1 MSEKNLKEYAQV
13 TENGSILLGK
23 NTVVDGFHPGREI
36 GIFSHI
42 HEDHTRLFTDALHNC
57 SLVYTCPATFDML
70 AALEQ
75 DEKDTVSADC
85 YFNGRHIHRLDPD
98 KTLTPRLNVRELN
111 AKNELSDSITLKNS
125 HHMLGSAQILVT
137 TDDNVDIVYSGD
149 FAYPETEP
157 IKCDVLVLDATHG
170 SPMFNAVVEHDS
182 LENTLCELV
191 KQEIEATSPVCI
203 RSHVG
208 RLQYTMSLLSE
219 RIAENVKFLS
229 PSKRQRKLI
238 PIYKKYKMN
247 IREVLDSDSWDGDEI
262 LSGKFPFVE
271 FKSLTTKMS
280 EAEMSNRSTV
290 FWIGGQGNL
299 GSRTVIKQS
308 VNEKTG
314 KIDEKKY
321 RLEFGDHGNYDGILN
336 YVKKCEPS
344 LVITDNYRSAWGKT
358 LADRINEMSSA
369 EKLGIEAISQP

>member
-1 MSEKNLKEYAQV
+1 MEMSEKNLKDYAKV

-23 NTVVDGFHPGREI
+23 NTVVDGFHPGRQI

-42 HEDHTRLFTDALHNC
+42 HEDHTRLFTNALHNC
-57 SLVYTCPATFDML
+57 DQVYTCPATFDML

-75 DEKDTVSADC
+75 DEKTNVSAEC

-98 KTLTPRLNVRELN
+98 VTKTPRLHVRELN
-111 AKNELSDSITLKNS
+111 AKNEVSDSITLKNS

-137 TDDNVDIVYSGD
+137 TDDNVNIVYSGD
-149 FAYPETEP
+149 FAYPGTEP

-170 SPMFNAVVEHDS
+170 NPMFNAVVEHDS

-191 KQEIEATSPVCI
+191 NQEIEATHPVCI

-219 RIAENVKFLS
+219 KIAENVKFLS
-229 PSKRQRKLI
+229 PNKRQRKLI
-238 PIYKKYKMN
+238 PIYRKYKMN
-247 IREVLDSDSWDGDEI
+247 IREIIDTDTFDGDER

-271 FKSLTTKMS
+271 FKSLNGKKS

-290 FWIGGQGNL
+290 FMIGGQGNL
-299 GSRTVIKQS
+299 GSKTIIKQY
-308 VNEKTG
+308 VNEETG
-314 KIDEKKY
+314 
-321 RLEFGDHGNYDGILN
+321 
-336 YVKKCEPS
+336 
-344 LVITDNYRSAWGKT
+344 
-358 LADRINEMSSA
+358 RINE
-369 EKLGIEAISQP
+369 K